1 MTAKDDET
9 PVALVTGAARRI
21 GATIARTL
29 HAGGFRVLVHYGR
42 SRGEAE
48 SLCEALNHDRPGSTL
63 ALAADL
69 RDAAAVE
76 QLAAQALGAWNR
88 LDVLVN
94 NASAFYPASLAE
106 TTPAVLDEMVAVNLK
121 APLLLVRAPETELRA
136 RRGAVVN
143 IADIYADRP
152 LRGHAAY
159 CASKAALVNLTRS
172 LAMELASEVR
182 VNAVAPGAILWPE
195 GAGDDDHHRKSL
207 VARTPLARLGEP
219 GDIAGAVRFLATEG
233 AFITGQVLNVDG
245 GRSVVP

>member
-29 HAGGFRVLVHYGR
+29 HEAGYRVLVHYGR
-42 SRGEAE
+42 SRGEAA
-48 SLCEALNHDRPGSTL
+48 SLCDGLNHDRPGSAL
-63 ALAADL
+63 ALSADL

-76 QLAAQALGAWNR
+76 QLAARARAAWGR
-88 LDVLVN
+88 LDLVVN
-94 NASAFYPASLAE
+94 NASTFHPASLAE

-121 APLLLVRAPETELRA
+121 APLLLVRALASELRA

-159 CASKAALVNLTRS
+159 CASKAALVSLTRS
-172 LAMELASEVR
+172 LAIELAPEVR

-195 GAGDDDHHRKSL
+195 GAGDDDAHRQSL
-207 VARTPLARLGEP
+207 VARTPLARLGDPAE
-219 GDIAGAVRFLATEG
+219 IAAAVRFLAAAG
-233 AFITGQVLNVDG
+233 GFVTGQVLNVDG

>member
-29 HAGGFRVLVHYGR
+29 HEAGFRVLVHYGR

-48 SLCEALNHDRPGSTL
+48 SLCEGLNHDRPGSAL
-63 ALAADL
+63 ALSADL
-69 RDAAAVE
+69 RDAAVVE
-76 QLAAQALGAWNR
+76 QLAARARAAWGR
-88 LDVLVN
+88 LDLVVN
-94 NASAFYPASLAE
+94 NASTFHPASLAE

-121 APLLLVRAPETELRA
+121 APLLLVRALAAELRA

-159 CASKAALVNLTRS
+159 CASKAALVSLTRS
-172 LAMELASEVR
+172 LAIELAPEVR

-195 GAGDDDHHRKSL
+195 GAGDDDAHRQSL
-207 VARTPLARLGEP
+207 VARTPLASLGKP

-245 GRSVVP
+245 VRSVVP